1 MATYAKLLNGLT
13 DLGIHKMQ
21 EHLDYYIDLVN
32 KGQKSFSD
40 ALEELID
47 IEKKNNQ
54 LRAENAC
61 VKTANFPFIKTLDDF
76 EFDFQPGINRKEMLE
91 SGNLGFIDRK
101 ENILFVGSS
110 GVGKTHLATAIGIA
124 CARARYST
132 YFISFE
138 SLMTQLKKALL
149 ENRLEARMKFFA
161 KYKVLI
167 IDEIGYMPIDTD
179 SANLFFQL
187 IAKRYEKHCTLITTN
202 MPFSKWGEIFGSPTL
217 ANAVLDR
224 LLHHSQV
231 ISIKGPS
238 YRLKEKRAFMETQAH
253 SSWKMYIFIFH
264 FLSIFIL
271 TFTTTLIYSSI
282 VWKSQLGKLRY
293 LLLNHYPIVLLFFP
307 FFGLISKKSVSR

>member
-91 SGNLGFIDRK
+91 LGNLGFVDRK

-110 GVGKTHLATAIGIA
+110 GVGKTHLAIA
-124 CARARYST
+124 
-132 YFISFE
+132 
-138 SLMTQLKKALL
+138 
-149 ENRLEARMKFFA
+149 
-161 KYKVLI
+161 V
-167 IDEIGYMPIDTD
+167 
-179 SANLFFQL
+179 
-187 IAKRYEKHCTLITTN
+187 
-202 MPFSKWGEIFGSPTL
+202 
-217 ANAVLDR
+217 
-224 LLHHSQV
+224 
-231 ISIKGPS
+231 
-238 YRLKEKRAFMETQAH
+238 
-253 SSWKMYIFIFH
+253 
-264 FLSIFIL
+264 
-271 TFTTTLIYSSI
+271 
-282 VWKSQLGKLRY
+282 
-293 LLLNHYPIVLLFFP
+293 
-307 FFGLISKKSVSR
+307 